1 MLVSDRA
8 MNPLDPQQAILGP
21 SGALG
26 PGEGRGQAGESQRP
40 KPGRDRG
47 DKAMGIRQFVV
58 DAAQLLDGRHCE
70 DVVIFDLRGLSDV
83 TDYILIASGS
93 SDRQITSVASEL
105 RDFADERSVD
115 RFGSEQDASTT
126 WLVIDFVDVVVH
138 IFDPSTRAHYDLEM
152 MWNDAPRIIWQQA
165 DGN

>member
-1 MLVSDRA
+1 MPVSDRV
-8 MNPLDPQQAILGP
+8 MDPLNPQQAILGP

-26 PGEGRGQAGESQRP
+26 SGEGRRQADNSQRP

-47 DKAMGIRQFVV
+47 NKATEIRQFVV

-70 DVVIFDLRGLSDV
+70 DVLIFDLRGLSDV

-105 RDFADERSVD
+105 RGFADERSID

-126 WLVIDFVDVVVH
+126 WLVIDLIDEVVH
-138 IFDPSTRAHYDLEM
+138 IFEPSTRAHYDLEM
-152 MWNDAPRIIWQQA
+152 MWNDAPRIIWQ
-165 DGN
+165 

>member
-1 MLVSDRA
+1 MPVSDRV
-8 MNPLDPQQAILGP
+8 MDPLNPQQAILGP

-26 PGEGRGQAGESQRP
+26 AGEGRRQADNSQRP
-40 KPGRDRG
+40 KPGRARG
-47 DKAMGIRQFVV
+47 NKATEIRQFVV

-70 DVVIFDLRGLSDV
+70 DVLIFDLRGLSDV

-105 RDFADERSVD
+105 RGFADERSID

-126 WLVIDFVDVVVH
+126 WLVIDLIDVVVH
-138 IFDPSTRAHYDLEM
+138 IFEPSTRAHYDLEM
-152 MWNDAPRIIWQQA
+152 MWNDAPRIIWQ
-165 DGN
+165 